1 MRIRPILLAL
11 MLPVV
16 ALLPPSASV
25 QAQIRLPALPALPL
39 QGLPQGLDR
48 TTATALDPLTDA
60 RQLEISRLIRANRRT
75 VDTDPNG
82 EPVVREEILALSP
95 DAAALALARSL
106 GFSIARQQSLAAGN
120 IQLIVLRA
128 PAGKSTTRALRALR
142 AADPRGVYDY
152 NHLYTGSG
160 TPATGMPTE
169 APAATPPEPTA
180 PRKSATPPIRIGLL
194 DTGVDGSHP
203 VFHDS
208 RVRGFGCGG
217 APVAG
222 AHGTAVASLLV
233 AQAGADLY
241 AADVYCGAAA
251 GAAVDAIAAALEWL
265 DQEQVPV
272 INVSL
277 VGPRNALLERIVGAL
292 TARGHLIVAAVGNDG
307 PAAPPLYPAAYAG
320 VVGVTAVDAK
330 RRVLLE
336 AERGPQVMFAARG
349 ADLMAA
355 NLDHGYSAVR
365 GTSFA
370 APTIAALLARSLADL
385 DPHAAGTALQ
395 ALAQSAIDLGPR
407 GRDLTYGFG
416 LVGADTR

>member
-1 MRIRPILLAL
+1 
-11 MLPVV
+11 
-16 ALLPPSASV
+16 
-25 QAQIRLPALPALPL
+25 
-39 QGLPQGLDR
+39 
-48 TTATALDPLTDA
+48 
-60 RQLEISRLIRANRRT
+60 
-75 VDTDPNG
+75 
-82 EPVVREEILALSP
+82 
-95 DAAALALARSL
+95 
-106 GFSIARQQSLAAGN
+106 
-120 IQLIVLRA
+120 
-128 PAGKSTTRALRALR
+128 
-142 AADPRGVYDY
+142 
-152 NHLYTGSG
+152 
-160 TPATGMPTE
+160 
-169 APAATPPEPTA
+169 
-180 PRKSATPPIRIGLL
+180 
-194 DTGVDGSHP
+194 
-203 VFHDS
+203 
-208 RVRGFGCGG
+208 
-217 APVAG
+217 
-222 AHGTAVASLLV
+222 VASLLV

-370 APTIAALLARSLADL
+370 APTVAALLARSLADL